1 MEEINERKYLVP
13 TSILIAAV
21 VISATWA
28 YTNNQKLAK
37 ETSPKEVT
45 GSDNAVPTVGE
56 SLVMPVPKNIL
67 VELNKSGVLD
77 ETKFNA
83 LYGERGMSVGDKNF
97 LDGLKNGQ
105 LVMNSGNAQLALN
118 VLWAMGLGQKSAILT
133 NGPLSDSS
141 YGGAGG
147 FASTGGWTLGTGTLA
162 DHLSMH
168 SFVNLTT
175 EQEQLVE
182 RVSKNIYRPCCN
194 NSTHFPDCNHGMA
207 MLGLLELLAS
217 QGTDELSMY
226 KAALKANALWFPNQY
241 ATIERYLGARGLSL
255 ASASAQDILGKTY
268 SSGSGFAQI
277 AATAPTEPATRPTGG
292 GGCSV

>member
-147 FASTGGWTLGTGTLA
+147 F
-162 DHLSMH
+162 
-168 SFVNLTT
+168 
-175 EQEQLVE
+175 
-182 RVSKNIYRPCCN
+182 P
-194 NSTHFPDCNHGMA
+194 
-207 MLGLLELLAS
+207 
-217 QGTDELSMY
+217 
-226 KAALKANALWFPNQY
+226 
-241 ATIERYLGARGLSL
+241 
-255 ASASAQDILGKTY
+255 
-268 SSGSGFAQI
+268 
-277 AATAPTEPATRPTGG
+277 PTGG
-292 GGCSV
+292 LGPGTRPPLPHLGTHFFLEFINQKQQPS